1 MQQTAVTHNPFTFYL
16 RTLLYMFVAL
26 FLRLVA
32 LAPLA
37 CLFLFP
43 QGSPLKLLSL
53 LCPAMLALLILPLR
67 YSFAEALVRQ
77 DKGRRFSFD
86 TALGMGNYGEKL
98 SESLL
103 GALHVAKWG
112 LPLLA
117 MLLYAYYWYKEVDA
131 LTLLKTLTE
140 LGRGWSGMWCAVAN
154 FFLGLVG
161 GTPLAAPQNTL
172 MEGVTAV
179 LAALGLGVLVLL
191 YGAVRNSAAR
201 YVWVV
206 ANRCD
211 RSPRKELRRSL
222 RGRRLGQLGV
232 ALVNLAL
239 WVPFLAVVVS
249 VFKGVVTQ
257 VADGLMTALSQR
269 TLPVVDLAAAV
280 SPLLGAFV
288 LLYMPLLP
296 VRRILTAAYATHDR
310 RAAARPAPAEP
321 GAGEA
326 EAAPA
331 YMPGSENGPRP

>member
-1 MQQTAVTHNPFTFYL
+1 MQQTAVAHNPFTFYL

-32 LAPLA
+32 LAPA
-37 CLFLFP
+37 GVPVFVSPGIAPEAAFAPVPGDAGAADSAAALFLRR
-43 QGSPLKLLSL
+43 G
-53 LCPAMLALLILPLR
+53 AGA
-67 YSFAEALVRQ
+67 A

-206 ANRCD
+206 AN
-211 RSPRKELRRSL
+211 
-222 RGRRLGQLGV
+222 
-232 ALVNLAL
+232 
-239 WVPFLAVVVS
+239 
-249 VFKGVVTQ
+249 
-257 VADGLMTALSQR
+257 
-269 TLPVVDLAAAV
+269 AA
-280 SPLLGAFV
+280 
-288 LLYMPLLP
+288 
-296 VRRILTAAYATHDR
+296 T
-310 RAAARPAPAEP
+310 ARPARSCA
-321 GAGEA
+321 GAFADAGLA
-326 EAAPA
+326 SSAW
-331 YMPGSENGPRP
+331 RW

>member
-1 MQQTAVTHNPFTFYL
+1 MQQTAVAHNPFTFYL

-140 LGRGWSGMWCAVAN
+140 LGRAG
-154 FFLGLVG
+154 
-161 GTPLAAPQNTL
+161 AAC
-172 MEGVTAV
+172 
-179 LAALGLGVLVLL
+179 
-191 YGAVRNSAAR
+191 GAPWRISFWAWWAAR
-201 YVWVV
+201 RW
-206 ANRCD
+206 
-211 RSPRKELRRSL
+211 RR
-222 RGRRLGQLGV
+222 RR
-232 ALVNLAL
+232 
-239 WVPFLAVVVS
+239 
-249 VFKGVVTQ
+249 T
-257 VADGLMTALSQR
+257 R
-269 TLPVVDLAAAV
+269 
-280 SPLLGAFV
+280 
-288 LLYMPLLP
+288 
-296 VRRILTAAYATHDR
+296 
-310 RAAARPAPAEP
+310 
-321 GAGEA
+321 
-326 EAAPA
+326 
-331 YMPGSENGPRP
+331 